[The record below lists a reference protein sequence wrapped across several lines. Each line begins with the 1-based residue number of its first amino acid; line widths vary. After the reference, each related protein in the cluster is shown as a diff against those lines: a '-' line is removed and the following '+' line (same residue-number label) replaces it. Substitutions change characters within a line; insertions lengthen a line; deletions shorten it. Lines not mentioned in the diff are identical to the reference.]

1 MWLPSVCCCIVR
13 DPLEESAA
21 LASVELVHPTRVFS
35 SNTPSLLLV
44 HNTLNKCT
52 LDGLP
57 PPSSNQ
63 CIVNRDPSS
72 STPRPNIFQE
82 KIRFST
88 KPVPLPSS
96 SETSQHFRNI
106 FRFSKFGN
114 VEQGNKKWDYPR
126 KTGIRGGATIY
137 VFGFPTEKV
146 EFLKTLPKVCNAIQ
160 NLDFFPIAFD
170 QDEVVIL
177 GRRLR
182 QLSHFLQR

>member
-1 MWLPSVCCCIVR
+1 MDS
-13 DPLEESAA
+13 
-21 LASVELVHPTRVFS
+21 
-35 SNTPSLLLV
+35 
-44 HNTLNKCT
+44 
-52 LDGLP
+52 P

-72 STPRPNIFQE
+72 YTPRPNNFQE

>member
-63 CIVNRDPSS
+63 CIVNRDPSFHTETKYFS
-72 STPRPNIFQE
+72 GKKYAFLPNQSLFLPPQKLPNILETFSASQSLE
-82 KIRFST
+82 MSSREIRNGII
-88 KPVPLPSS
+88 PVKLAFGGEP
-96 SETSQHFRNI
+96 
-106 FRFSKFGN
+106 RFM
-114 VEQGNKKWDYPR
+114 
-126 KTGIRGGATIY
+126 
-137 VFGFPTEKV
+137 
-146 EFLKTLPKVCNAIQ
+146 C
-160 NLDFFPIAFD
+160 LDF
-170 QDEVVIL
+170 QL
-177 GRRLR
+177 KRLN
-182 QLSHFLQR
+182 F

>member
-1 MWLPSVCCCIVR
+1 M
-13 DPLEESAA
+13 
-21 LASVELVHPTRVFS
+21 
-35 SNTPSLLLV
+35 NTEPRSL
-44 HNTLNKCT
+44 K
-52 LDGLP
+52 
-57 PPSSNQ
+57 SE
-63 CIVNRDPSS
+63 
-72 STPRPNIFQE
+72 PRPLFGSTNIA
-82 KIRFST
+82 
-88 KPVPLPSS
+88 VLPS
-96 SETSQHFRNI
+96 SETSKHFRNI

>member
-1 MWLPSVCCCIVR
+1 MWEKSLGCPNAQNLCINCWAECVWCIAAAILSVFFVDSQRSWSVWLPSVCCCIVR

-82 KIRFST
+82 KMVFNQT
-88 KPVPLPSS
+88 CPSS
-96 SETSQHFRNI
+96 FLLRN
-106 FRFSKFGN
+106 
-114 VEQGNKKWDYPR
+114 
-126 KTGIRGGATIY
+126 
-137 VFGFPTEKV
+137 FPT
-146 EFLKTLPKVCNAIQ
+146 F
-160 NLDFFPIAFD
+160 
-170 QDEVVIL
+170 
-177 GRRLR
+177 
-182 QLSHFLQR
+182 